1 VTGTLK
7 FPYKIQWIQPEQWDE
22 TIKMI
27 WRTFMKFEAADYSE
41 RGIQNFDAFLNDGE
55 LYEWYLQGKYR
66 MLVAMDGDRVIGE
79 ISVRSGNFISL
90 LFVEEDYHRQ
100 GIGREL
106 IRQMGK
112 YLKHQRKESYMT
124 VNAAPYAVDF
134 YKKLGFRIVR
144 PEEEIAGI
152 RVTAMEKLL

>member
-1 VTGTLK
+1 
-7 FPYKIQWIQPEQWDE
+7 
-22 TIKMI
+22 MI

-66 MLVAMDGDRVIGE
+66 MLVAMDGERVIGE

-90 LFVEEDYHRQ
+90 LFVEEDYHRL

-124 VNAAPYAVDF
+124 VNAAPYAVEF
-134 YKKLGFRIVR
+134 YHKLGFWDLA
-144 PEEEIAGI
+144 PQQEKQGI
-152 RVTAMEKLL
+152 IYTSMKKNLKYQW